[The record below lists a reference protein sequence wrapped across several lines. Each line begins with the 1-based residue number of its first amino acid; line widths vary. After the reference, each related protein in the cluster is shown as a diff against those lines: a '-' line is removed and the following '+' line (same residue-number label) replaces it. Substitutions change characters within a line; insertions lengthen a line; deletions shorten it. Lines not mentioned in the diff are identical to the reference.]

1 MSDQM
6 PHEGVTGE
14 ITAGGGVVYR
24 RNGSSVE
31 ILAMVRRGVWDLPK
45 GKVDSGE
52 SVEDAAL
59 REVEEETGCSD
70 LKITY
75 ALGPTVH
82 SYRENG
88 VNITKTTWWY
98 AMQSGRPELQP
109 EEGEQIELLEWKE
122 LDEAF
127 QLLYF
132 DNLKEV
138 LSRFALAEIN
148 GAV

>member
-6 PHEGVTGE
+6 TQEGVTGE
-14 ITAGGGVVYR
+14 ITAGGGVIYR
-24 RNGSSVE
+24 RNDSSVE

-52 SVEDAAL
+52 SVEEAAV

-70 LKITY
+70 LMITY

-88 VNITKTTWWY
+88 ITITKTTWWY
-98 AMQSGRPELQP
+98 AMKSGKPELKP

-127 QLLYF
+127 QLLYY

-138 LSRFALAEIN
+138 ISRLALAEIN
-148 GAV
+148 GVV